1 MQSLKPPR
9 ALVVGAGWLA
19 AALIATLAGLIG
31 IRLVGDSLT
40 STPGGVRSEAEVARA
55 LAAATP
61 ATTQPTPSQ
70 APAQASTPPP
80 VQGPTSAKPTNSGTS
95 FTSAGGTATV
105 HCEPG
110 DLAFL
115 DSWSP
120 HPGYQARDYDR
131 GPDDDVEVR
140 FEGADGRVELK
151 FFCRGGV
158 PVVEP
163 KHGGGDD

>member
-1 MQSLKPPR
+1 MKSLKPPR
-9 ALVVGAGWLA
+9 AVVVGAGWLA

-61 ATTQPTPSQ
+61 PSSAPAGTQAPPSSQ
-70 APAQASTPPP
+70 APSRT
-80 VQGPTSAKPTNSGTS
+80 KPTNGGTT

-120 HPGYQARDYDR
+120 RPGYQARDDDR

-163 KHGGGDD
+163 KHGGGND